1 MIGALMLD
9 IAGTELTQEDIELL
23 RAPQVGGVILFAR
36 NIQSPAQVRALTDHM
51 RQVRPDILIA
61 VDQEGGR
68 VQRLKQGFTL
78 LPAMGRFGELYQTE
92 PERALK
98 LAEECGWLMATEV
111 LAVGIDFSF
120 APVLD
125 LNDISDVIGDRAF
138 AQQPAD
144 IIALA
149 DAFLRGM
156 HRAGM
161 ATTGKHFPGHGSVKA
176 DSHVAAAIDSRTFAE
191 IQRHDLQTF
200 IQLQNHLDALMP
212 AHVIYDQVD
221 PNPAGFSEFWLQQ
234 VLRQDMGYDGVLFSD
249 DLSMQAACVAGDAD
263 ARLRAALAAGCDMG
277 LVCNNRAAQQLA
289 LNAITDFPLPNQA
302 RLERMRGKI
311 PELSAEFSIAEVLD
325 LGDEWRSVRDRILVF
340 KEQSATLL
348 AAQTSHDPTNYSST
362 TKNAAT

>member
-23 RAPQVGGVILFAR
+23 SAPQVGGVILFAR

-78 LPAMGRFGELYQTE
+78 LPAMGRFGELYQNE
-92 PERALK
+92 PERALD

-138 AQQPAD
+138 AARPVD

-176 DSHVAAAIDSRTFAE
+176 DSHVAAAIDSRSFAE
-191 IQRHDLQTF
+191 IQQQDMQTF
-200 IQLQNHLDALMP
+200 IQLQNQLDALMP

-234 VLRQDMGYDGVLFSD
+234 VLRK
-249 DLSMQAACVAGDAD
+249 DL
-263 ARLRAALAAGCDMG
+263 
-277 LVCNNRAAQQLA
+277 
-289 LNAITDFPLPNQA
+289 
-302 RLERMRGKI
+302 
-311 PELSAEFSIAEVLD
+311 
-325 LGDEWRSVRDRILVF
+325 
-340 KEQSATLL
+340 
-348 AAQTSHDPTNYSST
+348 
-362 TKNAAT
+362 